1 MFTAYAALIWA
12 ANCPDLSFLVPC
24 ESERCCCRH
33 ATHFIAAQGHLALA
47 SVLSL
52 LRPPKSVVRHGITAM
67 ELLTRSAGALACE
80 AAFGWLELPEL
91 SEEAVQS
98 AQATAAS
105 LGAAAA
111 KRKAD
116 AAAASCTGAGHTR
129 PQGFATG
136 GADIAASSNKHSQS
150 DGDGQQ
156 ANDRS
161 ADHMEG
167 QQDEDN
173 EQQPDQGNEQP
184 SLEYD
189 DDQRGPEDGNRLQN
203 QEEYNARY
211 DHMDDEQQ
219 EQDDDIEGYANQQDD
234 EQQEGDLQDQHQQY
248 DDDQQGEE
256 DYNEQGNPDRADHQM
271 AGDAQED
278 ADKAEQAD
286 NQGDDWDIPERGG
299 PATNTN
305 RTKLAPFACTTS
317 FACTVFCAHT
327 SR

>member
-1 MFTAYAALIWA
+1 MLQPARTFTPCAALNWA

-24 ESERCCCRH
+24 EPERCCCRH

-52 LRPPKSVVRHGITAM
+52 LRPPKGVVRHAIIAM

-116 AAAASCTGAGHTR
+116 GAAASRTGAGHTR

-136 GADIAASSNKHSQS
+136 SADTAARSNKHRQS
-150 DGDGQQ
+150 EGDGQQ
-156 ANDRS
+156 ANDMS
-161 ADHMEG
+161 ADHVKG
-167 QQDEDN
+167 QQDEGD
-173 EQQPDQGNEQP
+173 EQQSDQGDEQP

-189 DDQRGPEDGNRLQN
+189 DDHQRGPEDGNRLQN
-203 QEEYNARY
+203 QEEYDAQY
-211 DHMDDEQQ
+211 DNMGDEQQ
-219 EQDDDIEGYANQQDD
+219 EQEYDIEAYANQQDD
-234 EQQEGDLQDQHQQY
+234 EQQEGDLQDQDQQY
-248 DDDQQGEE
+248 DDDHHGEE
-256 DYNEQGNPDRADHQM
+256 DYNEQGDPDRADQQM

-286 NQGDDWDIPERGG
+286 NQADDWDIPERGG
-299 PATNTN
+299 
-305 RTKLAPFACTTS
+305 ACHKAGTI
-317 FACTVFCAHT
+317 CMHHIFCLH
-327 SR
+327 